1 MDSRI
6 QILVRLKSTNF
17 VTRRQSGKSINFKG
31 LCCDGL
37 AVLSQ
42 FKSLLSVFTHKQ
54 NAFVELWRRY
64 QQILSGSGAL
74 TVTMFLLKMF
84 AGMAWKQVL
93 IGYVHPRYP

>member
-6 QILVRLKSTNF
+6 QILLRLKSTNF

-42 FKSLLSVFTHKQ
+42 FKSLVSVFTHKQ
-54 NAFVELWRRY
+54 NAFLEL
-64 QQILSGSGAL
+64 
-74 TVTMFLLKMF
+74 
-84 AGMAWKQVL
+84 
-93 IGYVHPRYP
+93 